1 MSSEERYRV
10 ADQWHRWNS
19 KPELWEKLKPLA
31 REKRHDPTPAELK
44 LWHFLRGGK
53 LHGIKF
59 RRQHPIERFIVD
71 FYCAEAKM
79 VVEVDGEIHQY
90 TVVEDAIR
98 QEFVEMLG
106 LRVLRFTND
115 EVLHN
120 VASVLEQVSAALR
133 NK

>member
-120 VASVLEQVSAALR
+120 VASVLE
-133 NK
+133 